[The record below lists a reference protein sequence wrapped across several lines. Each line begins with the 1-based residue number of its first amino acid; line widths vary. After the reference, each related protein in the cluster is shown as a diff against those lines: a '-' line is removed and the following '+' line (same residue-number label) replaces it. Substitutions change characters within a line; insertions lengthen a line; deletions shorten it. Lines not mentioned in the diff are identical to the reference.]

1 MPNIDTEQLYRRD
14 SQLVSTIMDGNMVMM
29 DVEHGAYYGLCGV
42 GTRIWELLEG
52 PVSAQQIIQT
62 LCSEFEVDETTCK
75 ADVEKFIGEME
86 EKGMVSKAGQPT

>member
-29 DVEHGAYYGLCGV
+29 DVEHGAYYGLGSV

-52 PVSAQQIIQT
+52 PVSAQQIIQA

-75 ADVEKFIGEME
+75 ADVEKFIGDME
-86 EKGMVSKAGQPT
+86 EKGMVSKADQPT